1 MTTTSIAWN
10 WGTNTDINF
19 NAATDVL
26 DFGWFAADQ
35 FTISEVNGTVVIAI
49 PSNHQTYT
57 LQHTTLSDLDLSNIV
72 AKDASAISEW
82 TTVLGSAPVA
92 PPQPEPPVAPPITP
106 PVVPP
111 DSSAAPW
118 SANTVYTAGMTAT
131 ENGVTYKANWWTQG
145 ADPAHNNGV
154 FGTGQPWTIVAT
166 ADASRDVPTVPTG
179 LAAAGTSGS
188 ATTLTWNA
196 SSVPGNGVVTGYA
209 IFEDGH
215 QIASVTGTTY
225 TAANLAADTTYT
237 FAVAALDAAGSS
249 AETSPISV
257 HTTPAPQPPVVPPD
271 NGAAAWSANTVYTAG
286 MTATE
291 NGVTYKANWWTQGSD
306 PAHNNGVVGT
316 GQPWT
321 IVATADASH
330 DVPTVPTGL
339 AAAGTSS
346 SATTLTWNASSVPG
360 NGVVTGYAIFEN
372 GRQIASVAGTI
383 YTAANLAADTTYM
396 FAVAALDAAGSSAET
411 SPISVHTAPSSS
423 TGPVTPGSPAREFSP
438 YIDMAMPA
446 DANLSAIA
454 TASGIHNFTLAFVL
468 SSGSGIGWQGAGTI
482 GDDTLAN
489 GTTILSQV
497 QAIQAAGGDVTI
509 SFGGAAGQEA
519 ALTAT
524 SAASLQAEYQS
535 VIDRYHVHSLD
546 FDIEGAAVQ
555 DQRSITLRDQALVGL
570 KAANPGLTISYTL
583 PVLPT
588 GLTAD
593 GLNVLASAKHD
604 GLKVDV
610 VNIMAMDYGASVD
623 NGGQMGVDAINAA
636 IATEKQISGL
646 GLTSK
651 IGVTPMIGVNDISS
665 EVFTLADAQ
674 ALVNY
679 AQTDANIARLAMWSV
694 ARDNGNSAGAHYAS
708 PDSSGIAQQPYAFA
722 AIFHQFDLGTAAT
735 SGGMATSNAGDPSSA
750 GDGASPQL
758 AYLVQGMA
766 GLSPSAASQSVP
778 TLSASATAP
787 DSSSQPP
794 SLTTPHSP
802 T

>member
-1 MTTTSIAWN
+1 
-10 WGTNTDINF
+10 
-19 NAATDVL
+19 
-26 DFGWFAADQ
+26 
-35 FTISEVNGTVVIAI
+35 VVIAI

-57 LQHTTLSDLDLSNIV
+57 LQHTTLSDLHLSNIV
-72 AKDASAISEW
+72 GKDASAISEW
-82 TTVLGSAPVA
+82 TAVLGSAPVA
-92 PPQPEPPVAPPITP
+92 PAPPEPPVAPPITP

-118 SANTVYTAGMTAT
+118 SASIIYTAGMTAT

-166 ADASRDVPTVPTG
+166 VDASHGVPTVPTG

-215 QIASVTGTTY
+215 QIASISGTTY

-237 FAVAALDAAGSS
+237 FAVAALDAAASS

-271 NGAAAWSANTVYTAG
+271 NGAAAWSASSVYTAG

-291 NGVTYKANWWTQGSD
+291 NGVTYKTNWWTQGND

-321 IVATADASH
+321 IVATADMSH
-330 DVPTVPTGL
+330 NVPTVPAGL
-339 AAAGTSS
+339 AAAATSS
-346 SATTLTWNASSVPG
+346 SAAILTWNASSVPG
-360 NGVVTGYAIFEN
+360 NGVVTGYAIFED
-372 GRQIASVAGTI
+372 GHQIASVAGTI
-383 YTAANLAADTTYM
+383 YTAANLAADTTYA

-411 SPISVHTAPSSS
+411 SPISVHTAPTSP
-423 TGPVTPGSPAREFSP
+423 TGPVTPGSAVHEFSP

-454 TASGIHNFTLAFVL
+454 AASGIHNFTLAFVL
-468 SSGSGIGWQGAGTI
+468 SSGSGIGWQGVGAI
-482 GDDTLAN
+482 DDDTLAN

-497 QAIQAAGGDVTI
+497 QAIQAAAI

-570 KAANPGLTISYTL
+570 EAANPGLTISYTL

-623 NGGQMGVDAINAA
+623 NGGQMGLDAINAA

-651 IGVTPMIGVNDISS
+651 IGITQMIGVNDISS

-722 AIFHQFDLGTAAT
+722 AIFHQFDLGTVAT
-735 SGGMATSNAGDPSSA
+735 SGAMATSNAGNPSSA
-750 GDGASPQL
+750 GDGAAPQL
-758 AYLVQGMA
+758 ANLIQGMA
-766 GLSPSAASQSVP
+766 GLSSSAASQSVP
-778 TLSASATAP
+778 TLSASATAL

-802 T
+802 A

>member
-57 LQHTTLSDLDLSNIV
+57 LQHTKLSDLHLSNIV

-92 PPQPEPPVAPPITP
+92 PAPPGPPIAPITP

-118 SANTVYTAGMTAT
+118 SANTIYTAGMTAT

-145 ADPAHNNGV
+145 NDPAHNNGV
-154 FGTGQPWTIVAT
+154 VGTGQPWTIVAT
-166 ADASRDVPTVPTG
+166 VDASHDVPTVPTG
-179 LAAAGTSGS
+179 LAAAGTSGN

-196 SSVPGNGVVTGYA
+196 SSVPGNGVVTGYT

-215 QIASVTGTTY
+215 QIASVAGTTY

-257 HTTPAPQPPVVPPD
+257 H
-271 NGAAAWSANTVYTAG
+271 
-286 MTATE
+286 
-291 NGVTYKANWWTQGSD
+291 
-306 PAHNNGVVGT
+306 
-316 GQPWT
+316 
-321 IVATADASH
+321 I
-330 DVPTVPTGL
+330 
-339 AAAGTSS
+339 
-346 SATTLTWNASSVPG
+346 
-360 NGVVTGYAIFEN
+360 
-372 GRQIASVAGTI
+372 
-383 YTAANLAADTTYM
+383 
-396 FAVAALDAAGSSAET
+396 
-411 SPISVHTAPSSS
+411 APSSPN
-423 TGPVTPGSPAREFSP
+423 GPVTPGSPAHEFSP

-446 DANLSAIA
+446 DANLSAISA
-454 TASGIHNFTLAFVL
+454 ASGIHNFTLAFVL

-482 GDDTLAN
+482 SDDTLAN

-555 DQRSITLRDQALVGL
+555 DRRSITLRDQALVGL
-570 KAANPGLTISYTL
+570 EAANPGLTISYTL

-679 AQTDANIARLAMWSV
+679 AQTDANIARLSMWSV

-735 SGGMATSNAGDPSSA
+735 SGGMATSNTGNPSSA
-750 GDGASPQL
+750 GDSADPQL
-758 AYLVQGMA
+758 AHLIQGMA
-766 GLSPSAASQSVP
+766 GLPRARRRSRCRR
-778 TLSASATAP
+778 
-787 DSSSQPP
+787 
-794 SLTTPHSP
+794 SLRVRRLPIHHRSRP
-802 T
+802 R